1 MHSTRTSIGK
11 KQCHYTEEPTP
22 PTTQSFSKNQ
32 ASTRTKVRYQRAKG
46 VSIYLRRGQSPH
58 AFATGRSGCTHFAL
72 AMSTRAAQSPTRSE
86 QSFASGFTGC
96 GTASTACWLA
106 LARTLR
112 CATCHFCNHHR
123 HTSIVSCRVYP
134 SRSPLALGG
143 THRHVLVLHRRAHPR
158 RTTRPHAT
166 SSNKTRNA
174 KRTRVYTYVG
184 TNHGRGHHRRRRH
197 HHHRE

>member
-11 KQCHYTEEPTP
+11 KQCHYIEEPTP

-32 ASTRTKVRYQRAKG
+32 ASTHTKVQYQRAKG

-106 LARTLR
+106 FARTLR

-123 HTSIVSCRVYP
+123 HTSIVSRRVYP
-134 SRSPLALGG
+134 SRSPSLWVEHIVTSSSSAARALDARLDPSDVFKQN
-143 THRHVLVLHRRAHPR
+143 TKRAH
-158 RTTRPHAT
+158 TRM
-166 SSNKTRNA
+166 
-174 KRTRVYTYVG
+174 YTYVG
-184 TNHGRGHHRRRRH
+184 TNHGRGHHRRH
-197 HHHRE
+197 HHLE

>member
-1 MHSTRTSIGK
+1 V
-11 KQCHYTEEPTP
+11 Q
-22 PTTQSFSKNQ
+22 
-32 ASTRTKVRYQRAKG
+32 YQRAKG

-106 LARTLR
+106 FARTLR

-123 HTSIVSCRVYP
+123 HTSIVEFIRP
-134 SRSPLALGG
+134 GPPRSGWNTSSHP
-143 THRHVLVLHRRAHPR
+143 RPQRRAHS
-158 RTTRPHAT
+158 THDSTLAT

-174 KRTRVYTYVG
+174 RTHACTRTLARTTVG
-184 TNHGRGHHRRRRH
+184 VIIVVIIILNKARRRSDVNSVCPRANA
-197 HHHRE
+197 